1 MSAPIEIIT
10 DASLTEKGFY
20 WRESN
25 DVKVLVCK
33 PLEEN
38 GFINGFSTR
47 LGGVSPL
54 PGNSLNLS
62 GFDFDTRENIIENR
76 RRFLKN
82 FSANYSLATV
92 WQIHSDLIKTA
103 TGENISESDEK
114 FDAIISNIDK
124 VLIGVK
130 TADCVPVLIGDPETK
145 SFAAIHA
152 GWRGTVQSI
161 VVKAIERLKS
171 EFNANPLDLIC
182 AIGPAAVSNYEV
194 GKDVIDEFNEKFP
207 NSKHLFRPTRENH
220 AFIDLHKAN
229 FEQLVSCGVSKNNIF
244 VAPFCTMSRTD
255 LFFSYRVDRK
265 VFGKTGR
272 LLSVIGKKY

>member
-20 WRESN
+20 WRESG

-33 PLEEN
+33 ILEEN
-38 GFINGFSTR
+38 GFTNGFSTR

-54 PGNSLNLS
+54 PENSLNLS
-62 GFDFDTRENIIENR
+62 GFDFDTRENITENR
-76 RRFLKN
+76 RRFLQN
-82 FSANYSLATV
+82 FEANYSLATV

-103 TGENISESDEK
+103 TIENIAESDEK
-114 FDAIISNIDK
+114 FDAIISNLDK

-130 TADCVPVLIGDPETK
+130 TADCVPILIGDPKTK

-152 GWRGTVQSI
+152 GWRGSVQSI
-161 VVKAIERLKS
+161 VVKAIERLKN
-171 EFNANPLDLIC
+171 EFNTNTCDLVC

-194 GKDVIDEFNEKFP
+194 GNDVIEEFSEKFP
-207 NSKHLFRPTRENH
+207 DSKHLFRPTRENH
-220 AFIDLHKAN
+220 AYVDLHKAN
-229 FEQLVSCGVSKNNIF
+229 FEQLVSCGVAESNIF
-244 VAPFCTMSRTD
+244 VAPFCTMNRTD

-265 VFGKTGR
+265 TFGKTGR
-272 LLSVIGKKY
+272 LLSVIGKN

>member
-20 WRESN
+20 WRESE

-33 PLEEN
+33 ALEEN
-38 GFINGFSTR
+38 GFSNGFSTR

-54 PGNSLNLS
+54 PENSLNLS

-76 RRFLKN
+76 RRFLDS
-82 FSANYSLATV
+82 FEASYSLATV
-92 WQIHSDLIKTA
+92 WQVHSDLIKTA
-103 TGENISESDEK
+103 NIENIAESDEK
-114 FDAIISNIDK
+114 FDAIVSNLDK

-130 TADCVPVLIGDPETK
+130 TADCVPILIGDPKTK

-161 VVKAIERLKS
+161 VVKAIERLKN
-171 EFNANPLDLIC
+171 EFNADPNNFIC

-194 GKDVIDEFNEKFP
+194 GSDVIEEFGEKFP
-207 NSKHLFRPTRENH
+207 DSKHLFRPTRENH
-220 AFIDLHKAN
+220 AYIDLHKAN

-244 VAPFCTMSRTD
+244 IAPFCTMNRTD

-272 LLSVIGKKY
+272 LLSVIGKN